1 MLQLLAI
8 GYLDPA
14 DKSYTWQKKGSE
26 ILKRL
31 LPSHRNHSGV
41 AHYII
46 HAVDYPPLAELGL
59 QAARAYATIAPD
71 SPHATATAANIW
83 SMESLWRIHIA
94 AELLL
99 LICAV
104 ALLLILFA
112 LLRPVS
118 RDLALLA
125 VFFNLVS
132 ISLEGAITLHLI
144 EALFPLGRAG
154 YLKAFALEQLYAM
167 ASLSLKPHGLRLWS
181 EPDLLRLFLRCYRLL
196 DL

>member
-1 MLQLLAI
+1 MAALCNRNPDDDEASIFHVLQLLAI

-71 SPHATATAANIW
+71 SPHATATAANRKKMPTT
-83 SMESLWRIHIA
+83 S
-94 AELLL
+94 
-99 LICAV
+99 
-104 ALLLILFA
+104 F
-112 LLRPVS
+112 
-118 RDLALLA
+118 LASPA
-125 VFFNLVS
+125 
-132 ISLEGAITLHLI
+132 
-144 EALFPLGRAG
+144 
-154 YLKAFALEQLYAM
+154 
-167 ASLSLKPHGLRLWS
+167 
-181 EPDLLRLFLRCYRLL
+181 
-196 DL
+196 